1 MEQNDLTYSG
11 NDFLAW
17 GYTTVFFSLAVY
29 ICLILTDNVFFY
41 SLYLGVP
48 IGANTIVA
56 IYRKNKPKTEIE
68 ILVNKIWS
76 LFGIIGVLSCIGRL
90 FYEFPLFALI
100 SLLMGIETM
109 ITGIIIKSKTT
120 LLCGFGGFI
129 GAVVLVAFTGYL
141 QNIVITIVFFIIA
154 VVPGYIINRKNRSL
168 FYKTLD
174 T

>member
-17 GYTTVFFSLAVY
+17 GYTTIFFSLVVY
-29 ICLILTDNVFFY
+29 VCLMLTDNVFFY

-56 IYRKNKPKTEIE
+56 IYRKSKPKTEIE

-76 LFGIIGVLSCIGRL
+76 LFGIIGILSCTGRF
-90 FYEFPLFALI
+90 FYEFPLLALI
-100 SLLMGIETM
+100 SLLMGTETM

-129 GAVVLVAFTGYL
+129 GAIVLVTLTGYL
-141 QNIVITIVFFIIA
+141 QNIIISMVFLVIA
-154 VVPGYIINRKNRSL
+154 VIPGHIINHRRMN
-168 FYKTLD
+168 
-174 T
+174 